1 MQVLWI
7 ALALM
12 FLAAA
17 FAPSQVSAH
26 LQMVPR
32 AALLGSAAVFLLVW
46 GFAYAK
52 ARQSRRRKPILIDGS
67 NVLHWRNGEPD
78 LTLVK
83 QLVQT
88 LTQAGYAPGV
98 VFDANIGYKISD
110 RFLDDTRLAEMLD
123 LPVAQVM
130 VSPKGVPADPYLLE
144 AARDTGAAIVTNDR
158 FRDWQEAFPETANA
172 SRLIRGGVKEGALY
186 LKP

>member
-1 MQVLWI
+1 MRVLWI
-7 ALALM
+7 ALALI

-17 FAPSQVSAH
+17 LVPLQFSAH
-26 LQMVPR
+26 LQRMPR
-32 AALLGSAAVFLLVW
+32 TALLAAAVFFLLVW
-46 GFAYAK
+46 VSAFVK
-52 ARQSRRRKPILIDGS
+52 DRRSRQRKPILIDGS
-67 NVLHWRNGEPD
+67 NVLHWRNGKPD

-110 RFLDDTRLAEMLD
+110 RFLNDTRLAEMLD

-130 VSPKGVPADPYLLE
+130 VSPKGVPADLYLLE

-158 FRDWQEAFPETANA
+158 FRDWQEEFPETANA
-172 SRLIRGGVKEGALY
+172 SRLIRGGFKEGALY
-186 LKP
+186 LEP

>member
-1 MQVLWI
+1 MRVLWI

-12 FLAAA
+12 CLAAA
-17 FAPSQVSAH
+17 FVPPQFSVH

-32 AALLGSAAVFLLVW
+32 AALLGAAAFLLLVW
-46 GFAYAK
+46 AIAQAK
-52 ARQSRRRKPILIDGS
+52 ARWSRRRKPILVDGS

-78 LTLVK
+78 LALVK

-110 RFLDDTRLAEMLD
+110 RYLDDTRLAELLN

-130 VSPKGVPADPYLLE
+130 VSPKGVPADPFLLE
-144 AARDTGAAIVTNDR
+144 TARDTGAAIVTNDR
-158 FRDWQEAFPETANA
+158 FRVWQEEFPDTANA
-172 SRLIRGGVKEGALY
+172 SRLIRGGFKDGALF